1 MNAAMPRKKVF
12 VATANEER
20 PGFELTMV
28 YATALEYI
36 HLKLCVNREN
46 RGSMRVH
53 PRSEETDEEERGAQV
68 RDVKASCASH
78 AYPITDSAGTPLW
91 VWCILSASMR

>member
-1 MNAAMPRKKVF
+1 MNAAMPRKTLF
-12 VATANEER
+12 VEMADEER
-20 PGFELTMV
+20 QGLAPTIV

-36 HLKLCVNREN
+36 NLKLCVKREN
-46 RGSMRVH
+46 RGALRVRA
-53 PRSEETDEEERGAQV
+53 RSEETDEERGAQG